1 MLVKVNS
8 TIKENAPP
16 FQSAFCAEC
25 DTAVSSFFRQPNQ
38 TFLCTRCALHAKEKL
53 RLTTAIEKAYDIL
66 KFELDKASGQH
77 TSKINLRGAGIY
89 LERALRGDN

>member
-1 MLVKVNS
+1 MLVQINATV
-8 TIKENAPP
+8 KENAPP
-16 FQSAFCAEC
+16 FQSAICADC
-25 DTAVSSFFRQPNQ
+25 DSAVSSFFRQPNQ
-38 TFLCTRCALHAKEKL
+38 TFLCSRCVRHAKEKL

-66 KFELDKASGQH
+66 KFELDKGSGQH